1 MKPTTPLGYVQKAI
15 DITAQRNKA
24 CPAYPIYG
32 MLLNQ
37 LDYVK
42 AVFEGREQDK
52 SKLHQLSIGAI
63 ATKEFE
69 ENDPEL
75 ARALK
80 DAYYV
85 SIQSA
90 RGLKIQLPD

>member
-1 MKPTTPLGYVQKAI
+1 MTPTSPLGYVQKAI
-15 DITAQRNKA
+15 DLTAQRYET
-24 CPAYPIYG
+24 CPTHPFYG

-42 AVFEGREQDK
+42 AVFEGREKDK
-52 SKLHQLSIGAI
+52 SKLHRLSIGAI
-63 ATKEFE
+63 ASKEFE
-69 ENDPEL
+69 ENDPAL

-85 SIQSA
+85 TIQSA
-90 RGLKIQLPD
+90 RC

>member
-1 MKPTTPLGYVQKAI
+1 MKPTTPLAYVQRAI
-15 DITAQRNKA
+15 DLTAERNKA
-24 CPAYPIYG
+24 CPRNPMHG
-32 MLLNQ
+32 TLLDQ

-52 SKLHQLSIGAI
+52 SKLPQLSIGAI
-63 ATKEFE
+63 ASKEFE

-85 SIQSA
+85 AIQSA

>member
-15 DITAQRNKA
+15 DMTAQRNKA

-52 SKLHQLSIGAI
+52 SKLYASSVSDYEALLPWNCS
-63 ATKEFE
+63 
-69 ENDPEL
+69 PEIP
-75 ARALK
+75 R
-80 DAYYV
+80 
-85 SIQSA
+85 
-90 RGLKIQLPD
+90 

>member
-52 SKLHQLSIGAI
+52 SKLH
-63 ATKEFE
+63 
-69 ENDPEL
+69 
-75 ARALK
+75 
-80 DAYYV
+80 
-85 SIQSA
+85 
-90 RGLKIQLPD
+90 